1 MTAHRFALAAL
12 LSATL
17 AACAPSQAPAETPAA
32 DASQPP
38 DATQPAAEASPPADV
53 TPPAIDAPVEAAPPV
68 DPETPAAK
76 RAPGQE
82 HAPLLAWRA
91 FGTEPFWN
99 VRVDGDSLLF
109 TTPEDMQGRK
119 LTGTH
124 ALKPDG
130 GAHYEGSDGATAF
143 ALDIAKGDCN
153 DGMSENEYELVATF
167 RYGDTEYKGCA
178 EAAK

>member
-1 MTAHRFALAAL
+1 MIAHRFALAVL

-17 AACAPSQAPAETPAA
+17 AACAPTQAPVQAPA
-32 DASQPP
+32 DASQP
-38 DATQPAAEASPPADV
+38 ADT
-53 TPPAIDAPVEAAPPV
+53 TPPAAGAAADAAPPAT
-68 DPETPAAK
+68 PEAPAAK

-99 VRVDGDSLLF
+99 VRVEGDSLLF

-119 LTGTH
+119 FTGTH
-124 ALKPDG
+124 ALHPDG
-130 GAHYEGSDGATAF
+130 GVHYEGSDGATAF
-143 ALDIAKGDCN
+143 ALDIAKGACN
-153 DGMSENEYELVATF
+153 DGMSDNEYELVATF